1 VEELTGKIKRLCR
14 IMHDSGTTIA
24 MRDNGRSL
32 GINWPQRWT
41 KKNRSRA
48 DELQQLVYAD
58 DDLLDIIGS
67 LPDGV
72 FGAMQLWTHYEEVT
86 NGKKS
91 D

>member
-1 VEELTGKIKRLCR
+1 MAAVKDKLSRLCR
-14 IMHDSGTTIA
+14 IMHDSGATVT
-24 MRDNGRSL
+24 MQDRGRSL
-32 GINWPQRWT
+32 AINWPGRMADNQ
-41 KKNRSRA
+41 RA

-58 DDLLDIIGS
+58 DDLLDIIGC